1 MTKHEF
7 NEKYKKYGI
16 NIDRDLDL
24 YVNDTFKFSKV
35 DILTKAIEDYKDFI
49 NSIPVELRNFI
60 IN

>member
-24 YVNDTFKFSKV
+24 YVSDTFKFSKV